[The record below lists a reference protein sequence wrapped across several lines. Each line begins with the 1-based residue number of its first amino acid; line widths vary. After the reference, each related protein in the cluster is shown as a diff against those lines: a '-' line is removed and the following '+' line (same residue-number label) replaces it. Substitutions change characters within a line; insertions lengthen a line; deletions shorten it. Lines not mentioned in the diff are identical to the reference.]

1 MVKICEGWNSLSR
14 NTRLFRERGGIQ
26 NYKED
31 VGKFLDLSEVGIQ
44 VIGKMVGNVALR
56 QLQDV

>member
-1 MVKICEGWNSLSR
+1 MVKICEEWNSLSR
-14 NTRLFRERGGIQ
+14 NTRLFRECRGIQ

>member
-1 MVKICEGWNSLSR
+1 MCEGWNSLSR

-26 NYKED
+26 NYKGE
-31 VGKFLDLSEVGIQ
+31 VGQFLDLSEVEIQ
-44 VIGKMVGNVALR
+44 VIGKIVGNVALR